1 MRFILLQVL
10 LSFAIIINLIYCYP
24 RDLVRKRFSSLEKTN
39 TITKS
44 ILYATKDLERIESLK
59 VATVSALFGSIIG
72 LPLFLLTGFLNQF
85 NANWEIQHDYN
96 VIVLVL
102 FGITYRYANRET
114 DEINVNQQQGIVGAF
129 AVTRALSLVQ
139 ASPIC
144 SSIPINC
151 GEPFTF
157 FTIDMFVSGLIS
169 LIEYG
174 LNYYL
179 TSIMLNYLFDKKL
192 LKRLA

>member
-1 MRFILLQVL
+1 MLV
-10 LSFAIIINLIYCYP
+10 SFAIIINLIYCYP

-39 TITKS
+39 TITES

-59 VATVSALFGSIIG
+59 VATVSAIGGSIIIG

-151 GEPFTF
+151 GDPFTF
-157 FTIDMFVSGLIS
+157 FTIDMFVNGLIS